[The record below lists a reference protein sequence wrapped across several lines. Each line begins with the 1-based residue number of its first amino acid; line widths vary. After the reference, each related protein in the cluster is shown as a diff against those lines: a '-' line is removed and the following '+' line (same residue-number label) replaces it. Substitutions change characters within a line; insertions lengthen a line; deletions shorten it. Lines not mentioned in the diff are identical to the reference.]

1 MNDPADVVDWNVV
14 SVAGAGVR
22 FRGTRMEA
30 QEHLNL
36 LAGAIETAFKELGI
50 TYIRKEQGVF
60 HVREGEGIGEGVGNP
75 LGNGSVG
82 A

>member
-1 MNDPADVVDWNVV
+1 VNDPADVVDWNVV

-50 TYIRKEQGVF
+50 TYIRREQGVF
-60 HVREGEGIGEGVGNP
+60 HVKDGETIGESMDNSM
-75 LGNGSVG
+75 GNGSVG